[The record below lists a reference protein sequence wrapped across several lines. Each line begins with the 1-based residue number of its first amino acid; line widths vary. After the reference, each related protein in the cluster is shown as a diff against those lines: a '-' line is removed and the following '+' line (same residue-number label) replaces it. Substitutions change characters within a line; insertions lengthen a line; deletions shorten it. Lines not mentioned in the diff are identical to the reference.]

1 LSRFVGYTVPEATY
15 LAWLDFHDLG
25 LGDHPGEFF
34 REKAGV
40 VLVDGT
46 ACGEPG
52 RGHARLNF
60 ATRGRSSNASS

>member
-1 LSRFVGYTVPEATY
+1 VTT
-15 LAWLDFHDLG
+15 
-25 LGDHPGEFF
+25 PGEFF

-60 ATRGRSSNASS
+60 ATPRPILERIIMMHSRSSADRSGLTAFS